1 MAYDCAGDSLAK
13 IIEDNS
19 PRKQLSNIE
28 QDFDDVTNHKKD
40 SIINSTRTA
49 LVVLLVIMLIVTFG
63 LTAIIIKNKKRLKN
77 IISKLEEMRIQ
88 ASEKEQ
94 QSFSIFIEQLGNFI
108 EINSKNEVN
117 VKGLKIKSGGNLQI
131 TAKRVNLWENI
142 NVEHGGKLIINN
154 KMVEL

>member
-1 MAYDCAGDSLAK
+1 
-13 IIEDNS
+13 
-19 PRKQLSNIE
+19 
-28 QDFDDVTNHKKD
+28 
-40 SIINSTRTA
+40 
-49 LVVLLVIMLIVTFG
+49 
-63 LTAIIIKNKKRLKN
+63 
-77 IISKLEEMRIQ
+77 MRIQ

-117 VKGLKIKSGGNLQI
+117 VHGLKIKSGGTLQI

>member
-1 MAYDCAGDSLAK
+1 
-13 IIEDNS
+13 
-19 PRKQLSNIE
+19 
-28 QDFDDVTNHKKD
+28 
-40 SIINSTRTA
+40 
-49 LVVLLVIMLIVTFG
+49 
-63 LTAIIIKNKKRLKN
+63 
-77 IISKLEEMRIQ
+77 MRIQ
-88 ASEKEQ
+88 ASEKAQ